1 MHATSL
7 TSKGQVTIPVE
18 FRDLLGLRPGDKV
31 DFEPMGNTLVLRRR
45 QNDIKACF
53 GFLKAKKGASLAQIK
68 EAIAKAAVK
77 SAGV

>member
-7 TSKGQVTIPVE
+7 TSKGQVTIPIE
-18 FRDLLGLRPGDKV
+18 YRDALGLQPGDKIN
-31 DFEPMGNTLVLRRR
+31 FEQVGNSLVIHRR

-68 EAIAKAAVK
+68 KAIAKAAVK